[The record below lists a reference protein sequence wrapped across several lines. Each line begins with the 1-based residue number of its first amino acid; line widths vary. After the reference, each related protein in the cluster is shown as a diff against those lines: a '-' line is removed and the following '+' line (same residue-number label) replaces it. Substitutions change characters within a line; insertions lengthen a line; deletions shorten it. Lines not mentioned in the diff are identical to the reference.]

1 MAGNLNDA
9 AQNTHRPQ
17 INSSE
22 TLKLEEQ
29 AQLFIPLS
37 SNRDKHNAEHERR
50 KALAAPTPFNRHY
63 EFAVVEC
70 QDRSLSSPTGPKF
83 RTWQLVGTD
92 RKRETVYG

>member
-1 MAGNLNDA
+1 M
-9 AQNTHRPQ
+9 
-17 INSSE
+17 E
-22 TLKLEEQ
+22 TFKNIRAIRASQ
-29 AQLFIPLS
+29 A
-37 SNRDKHNAEHERR
+37 
-50 KALAAPTPFNRHY
+50 TPFNRHY